1 MGALVPT
8 KLSRFASFRAIVSLL
23 QPRLVPP
30 ARVQFASRVRFLA
43 RKRRPHCLQRFA
55 TKCSNSMRS
64 FSVKAAFANWR

>member
-8 KLSRFASFRAIVSLL
+8 KLSRFASFRAIVSPL
-23 QPRLVPP
+23 QPMLVP
-30 ARVQFASRVRFLA
+30 ASAGPVREPRAFPA

-55 TKCSNSMRS
+55 TKCSNSTRS